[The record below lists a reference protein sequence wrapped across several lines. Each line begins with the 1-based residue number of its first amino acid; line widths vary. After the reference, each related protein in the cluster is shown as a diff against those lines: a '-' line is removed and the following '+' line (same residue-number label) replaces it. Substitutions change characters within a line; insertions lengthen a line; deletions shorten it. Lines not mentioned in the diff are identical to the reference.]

1 MAYHVRV
8 RPSALIM
15 DQDSIL
21 MIEYR
26 DEQGLHYNLPGGGA
40 EPGETMIDAVKRE
53 VFEETLAD
61 IVVGELAFAYEFAP
75 HHQSGEYRSDIHTLY
90 LVFECKLSEN
100 SCPPEL
106 PETPDPDQTAVRWLS
121 LTELDHIV
129 LYPNIRDHIK
139 DYYRNKRTI
148 PFIEDHQ
155 LARYSATE
163 TIKMEERYIRN
174 GEIKIHY
181 TASNGSVSPELI
193 PLLICPGLAESSTE
207 YEEVIQEIQPRK
219 CAAISFRGRPKSEAP
234 SRGYGL
240 QEHMSDIETVVQ
252 DLGWKEFVLLGYS
265 IGCSYAL
272 GYALAHPENIKGLI
286 LIDYPAEHKKM
297 PSGWAHSYLDSY
309 ENYFGTKAPI
319 DPVAIEG
326 IETESEQLEF
336 WSEMSKLKIPVWVF
350 QGMQQ
355 GSAMTEEHRL
365 KYERIGG
372 SVRIIEFEES
382 GHDPR
387 NTEYEKYMSSIKAF
401 MDSLSLE
408 R

>member
-1 MAYHVRV
+1 MAYHIRV

-21 MIEYR
+21 LIEYR

-40 EPGETMIDAVKRE
+40 EPGETVIDAVKRE
-53 VFEETLAD
+53 VFEETQAD
-61 IVVGELAFAYEFAP
+61 ITVGELAFAYEFAP
-75 HHQSGEYRSDIHTLY
+75 HNQSGEYRSDIHTLY
-90 LVFECKLSEN
+90 LMFECTLSEN
-100 SCPPEL
+100 SRPPRL
-106 PETPDPDQTAVRWLS
+106 PEMPDPDQTSVKWIPVK
-121 LTELDHIV
+121 ELDYIV
-129 LYPNIRDHIK
+129 LYPNIREHIK
-139 DYYRNKRTI
+139 DYYKYKRTI

-163 TIKMEERYIRN
+163 VIKMEERYVHN
-174 GEIKIHY
+174 DEIKIHY
-181 TASNGSVSPELI
+181 TASNGSVNPELI

-207 YEEVIQEIQPRK
+207 YEEVIQGLEPRM
-219 CAAISFRGRPKSEAP
+219 CATISFRGRPKSEAP
-234 SRGYGL
+234 SHGYGL
-240 QEHMSDIETVVQ
+240 QEHIFDIETVVQ

-265 IGCSYAL
+265 RGCSYAL

-326 IETESEQLEF
+326 IEAESEQLEF
-336 WSEMSKLKIPVWVF
+336 WSEMSKLEIPVWVF
-350 QGMQQ
+350 QGMQP
-355 GSAMTEEHRL
+355 GSAMSEEHRL
-365 KYERIGG
+365 NYERIGE
-372 SVRIIEFEES
+372 SVRIIQFGQS

-387 NTEYEKYMSSIKAF
+387 NTEYEKYMNSIKAY
-401 MDSLSLE
+401 MDFLSLE
-408 R
+408 G